1 MNIETIK
8 NRSKILS
15 IIRDFFTEK
24 NYLELE
30 TPTLSRTL
38 IPESNIEVF
47 KTDILNPYSTT
58 EQSYLIPSPEV
69 WLKQFLSENHC
80 NIFEIS
86 RCFRNSEQSGKH
98 HNPEFTM
105 VEYYSM
111 GFTHLDT
118 LELTVELLNYIN
130 FKYPESKLSRE
141 STILTMDQAFIKYAG
156 FSLKDNYSIN
166 DLQKQAKKLNIY
178 IEKSDDWETS
188 FNRIFLDKVEPNI
201 PRDKNV
207 FLTDFP
213 SNIKTLAKNIPGT
226 PWAQRWELYI
236 NGIECGNCYTEE
248 NDPTLVSQY
257 FTIENEAKKDALVK
271 HNTDPNYYKIF
282 NNFPNCSGGAI
293 GVDRLVMAI
302 LGLNNIGDVILYPYK
317 TDK

>member
-47 KTDILNPYSTT
+47 KTEILNPYSTT

-130 FKYPESKLSRE
+130 LKYPESKLSRD

-166 DLQKQAKKLNIY
+166 DLQKQAKKLDIY
-178 IEKSDDWETS
+178 TEKSDDWETS

-236 NGIECGNCYTEE
+236 KGIECGNCYTEE